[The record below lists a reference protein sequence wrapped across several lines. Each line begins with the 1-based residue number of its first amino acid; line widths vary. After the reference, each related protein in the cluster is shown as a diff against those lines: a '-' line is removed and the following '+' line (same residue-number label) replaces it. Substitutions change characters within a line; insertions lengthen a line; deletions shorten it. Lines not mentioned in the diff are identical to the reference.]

1 MKTEILRME
10 DVFAASHGVSLLDG
24 FRMYLFM
31 GETLGLIINNAYK
44 RSLVVDVL
52 CGNREVD
59 LGRIYYHDQ
68 QVDPEEYTVLSRRR
82 VACVGG
88 KSFLIQDMSVAEN
101 IFVIRSRFKKIFVRR
116 RTLEKQAA
124 ILLKPFS
131 VDASP
136 STPVKYLSITQRIQI
151 ELIKASA
158 TGARIII
165 LYDLSRFLSA
175 PDIAAVF
182 ETVRTLKR
190 DGIAFLLVDTYL
202 DVLFQYTDR
211 MLVMDS
217 GRMIR
222 AFEKDMYD
230 EKTVEAVL
238 LGGGEQHSASEGRVT
253 APQVLEI
260 HRVSTP
266 SLQDISLTLRKGEAI
281 SLLDMDDSTNQA
293 LCQLLTGQAVYKGE
307 LLLDGK
313 AYKPRSLSGALK
325 SGICVICENPT
336 ETMLFP
342 HLSAMENLYLGMA
355 GRVRFFFGRK
365 KYKRSLKRN
374 YRELLPQGILEC
386 QDIRTLSSE
395 DLQRL
400 VYCKWLLCHPKVL
413 IVFKPLSVTDPHL
426 GQVTQELIGQYVR
439 QGASVLILSSNPS
452 EAYRLGDVVYP
463 CKDGR
468 ILSPASESSHQIV

>member
-10 DVFAASHGVSLLDG
+10 DVFATSHGVRLLDG

-52 CGNREVD
+52 CGSREVD

-101 IFVIRSRFKKIFVRR
+101 IFVIRSRFKKFYIRR
-116 RTLEKQAA
+116 RTLNRQAA

-136 STPVKYLSITQRIQI
+136 STPVKSLTITQRVQI
-151 ELIKASA
+151 ELIKASS

-175 PDIAAVF
+175 ADMEVVF
-182 ETVRTLKR
+182 ETVHKLKQ

-238 LGGGEQHSASEGRVT
+238 LGGGGQASAGESHAFT
-253 APQVLEI
+253 PQVLEI
-260 HRVSTP
+260 NHLTTDALR
-266 SLQDISLTLRKGEAI
+266 DISLTLHKGEAV
-281 SLLDMDDSTNQA
+281 SLLDMDDSTNAA
-293 LCQLLTGQAVYKGE
+293 LLGALTGEAAYEGSLMLE
-307 LLLDGK
+307 GK
-313 AYKPRSLSGALK
+313 AYRPRSLNHALK
-325 SGICVICENPT
+325 SGVCVISENPT

-342 HLSAMENLYLGMA
+342 HLSALENLYLGMA
-355 GRVRFFFGRK
+355 GRVRFFFGRQ
-365 KYKRSLKRN
+365 KYRRSLAQSFRA
-374 YRELLPQGILEC
+374 LLPPGIMEC
-386 QDIRTLSSE
+386 QDIRTLGSE

-400 VYCKWLLCHPKVL
+400 VYCKWLLCHPKLL
-413 IVFKPLSVTDPHL
+413 IVQKPLSVTDPHL
-426 GQVTQELIGQYVR
+426 GQITQELIGQYIR
-439 QGASVLILSSNPS
+439 QGACVLILSSNPS
-452 EAYRLGDVVYP
+452 EAYRLGDTVYP

-468 ILSPASESSHQIV
+468 ITL

>member
-10 DVFAASHGVSLLDG
+10 DVFATSHGVRLLDG

-68 QVDPEEYTVLSRRR
+68 QVDPEEYTVISRRR
-82 VACVGG
+82 VSCVGG

-101 IFVIRSRFKKIFVRR
+101 IFVIRSRFQKIFVRR

-131 VDASP
+131 VDAAP
-136 STPVKYLSITQRIQI
+136 CTPVKSLTITRRIQI

-158 TGARIII
+158 TGARIIV

-175 PDIAAVF
+175 ADIKAVF
-182 ETVRTLKR
+182 ETVSALKR

-238 LGGGEQHSASEGRVT
+238 LGGGEQPPPGESHGDKV
-253 APQVLEI
+253 PVLKI
-260 HRVSTP
+260 SHVSTKK
-266 SLQDISLTLRKGEAI
+266 LREISLTLSRGETV
-281 SLLDMDDSTNQA
+281 SLLDMDDSTNA
-293 LCQLLTGQAVYKGE
+293 AMLAVLTGVAPYLGE
-307 LLLDGK
+307 IKLEGK
-313 AYKPRSLSGALK
+313 AIRPRNLNHALK
-325 SGICVICENPT
+325 LGICVISENPT
-336 ETMLFP
+336 ESMLFP
-342 HLSAMENLYLGMA
+342 HLSALENLYLGMA

-365 KYKRSLKRN
+365 KYKQSLAQN
-374 YRELLPQGILEC
+374 FRELLPQRIMEC
-386 QDIRTLSSE
+386 QDIRTLGSE

-400 VYCKWLLCHPKVL
+400 VYCKWLLCHPRLL
-413 IVFKPLSVTDPHL
+413 IVLKPLSVTDPHL
-426 GQVTQELIGQYVR
+426 GQVTQELIGQYAK
-439 QGASVLILSSNPS
+439 QGACVLILSSNPS
-452 EAYRLGDVVYP
+452 EAYRLGDTVYP

-468 ILSPASESSHQIV
+468 ITVNNE

>member
-10 DVFAASHGVSLLDG
+10 DVYASSHGVGLLDG

-52 CGNREVD
+52 CGSREVD

-101 IFVIRSRFKKIFVRR
+101 IFVIRNRFKKIFIRS

-124 ILLKPFS
+124 ILLKPFC

-136 STPVKYLSITQRIQI
+136 STPVKSLTMTQRIQI

-165 LYDLSRFLSA
+165 LNDLSRFLSA
-175 PDIAAVF
+175 VDIAAVF
-182 ETVRTLKR
+182 ETVSAIKR

-202 DVLFQYTDR
+202 DVLFKYTDR

-222 AFEKDMYD
+222 AFEKEMYD

-238 LGGGEQHSASEGRVT
+238 LGGREQLSPNQAHVYAAPIMELKHVNT
-253 APQVLEI
+253 AA
-260 HRVSTP
+260 
-266 SLQDISLTLRKGEAI
+266 LQDISLTLHKGEAV
-281 SLLDMDDSTNQA
+281 SLLDMDDSTNEA
-293 LCQLLTGQAVYKGE
+293 LFQVLTGGSPFAGE
-307 LLLDGK
+307 LMLEGRV
-313 AYKPRSLSGALK
+313 YKPRHLRHALK
-325 SGICVICENPT
+325 SGVCVITENPT

-342 HLSAMENLYLGMA
+342 PLSALENLYLGMA

-365 KYKRSLKRN
+365 KYRRSLQRN
-374 YRELLPQGILEC
+374 YLEMLPQRIVEC
-386 QDIRTLSSE
+386 QDIRTLGSE

-400 VYCKWLLCHPKVL
+400 VYCKWRLRHPKLL
-413 IVFKPLSVTDPHL
+413 IVIKPLSVTDPHL
-426 GQVTQELIGQYVR
+426 GQVTTELIGEYIK
-439 QGASVLILSSNPS
+439 QGACVLILSSNPS
-452 EAYRLGDVVYP
+452 EAYRLGDTVYP

-468 ILSPASESSHQIV
+468 IGGPASGSTAAE

>member
-10 DVFAASHGVSLLDG
+10 DVFASSHGVRLLDG

-52 CGNREVD
+52 CGSREVD
-59 LGRIYYHDQ
+59 AGRVYYHDQ

-116 RTLEKQAA
+116 RTLNKQAA

-136 STPVKYLSITQRIQI
+136 LTPVKTLTITQRIQI

-175 PDIAAVF
+175 ADIATIF
-182 ETVRTLKR
+182 ETVDILKR

-202 DVLFQYTDR
+202 DVLFKYTDR

-238 LGGGEQHSASEGRVT
+238 LGGGEAPAAGESHEL

-260 HRVSTP
+260 CHVRTDK
-266 SLQDISLTLRKGEAI
+266 LQDISLTLHKGEAV
-281 SLLDMDDSTNQA
+281 SLLDMDGSTNEA
-293 LCQLLTGQAVYKGE
+293 LFQVLTGETAYDGK
-307 LLLDGK
+307 LLLDGI
-313 AYKPRSLSGALK
+313 AYRPRHLKHALK
-325 SGICVICENPT
+325 KGVCVISENPT

-342 HLSAMENLYLGMA
+342 HLSAQENLFLGMA

-365 KYKRSLKRN
+365 KFKQSLVQS
-374 YRELLPQGILEC
+374 YRELLPQGILQC
-386 QDIRTLSSE
+386 QDIRTLGSE

-400 VYCKWLLCHPKVL
+400 VYCKWLLCHPKLL
-413 IVFKPLSVTDPHL
+413 IVLKPLSVTDPHL
-426 GQVTQELIGQYVR
+426 GQITQELISQYAK
-439 QGASVLILSSNPS
+439 QGTCVLILSSNPS
-452 EAYRLGDVVYP
+452 EAYRLGETVYP

-468 ILSPASESSHQIV
+468 ITVNNE

>member
-1 MKTEILRME
+1 ME
-10 DVFAASHGVSLLDG
+10 DVFASSHGVRLLDG

-68 QVDPEEYTVLSRRR
+68 QVDPEEYSVLSRRR
-82 VACVGG
+82 VASVGG

-101 IFVIRSRFKKIFVRR
+101 IFVIRSRFKKIFVSR
-116 RTLEKQAA
+116 RTLNKQAA

-136 STPVKYLSITQRIQI
+136 LTPVKSLTITQRIQI

-175 PDIAAVF
+175 ADIATVF
-182 ETVRTLKR
+182 ETVSALKR

-238 LGGGEQHSASEGRVT
+238 LGGGEKLSAGGSHDFS
-253 APQVLEI
+253 PQVLEI
-260 HRVSTP
+260 RHVSTNK
-266 SLQDISLTLRKGEAI
+266 LQNISLTLHKGEAV
-281 SLLDMDDSTNQA
+281 SLLDMDGSTNEA
-293 LCQLLTGQAVYKGE
+293 LFQVLTGEAAYEGG

-313 AYKPRSLSGALK
+313 AYKPRHLKHALK
-325 SGICVICENPT
+325 KGVCVISENPT

-342 HLSAMENLYLGMA
+342 HLSAQENLFLGMA

-365 KYKRSLKRN
+365 KFRRSLAQSF
-374 YRELLPQGILEC
+374 RELLPQGILEC
-386 QDIRTLSSE
+386 QDIRTLGSE

-400 VYCKWLLCHPKVL
+400 VYCKWLLCHPKLL
-413 IVFKPLSVTDPHL
+413 IVLKPLSVTDPHL
-426 GQVTQELIGQYVR
+426 SQITQELIGQYVR
-439 QGASVLILSSNPS
+439 QGTCVLILSSNPS
-452 EAYRLGDVVYP
+452 EAYRLGDTVYP
-463 CKDGR
+463 CKDGK
-468 ILSPASESSHQIV
+468 ITGNNEYGTENNSD

>member
-10 DVFAASHGVSLLDG
+10 DVFATSHGVRLLDG

-59 LGRIYYHDQ
+59 LGRVYYQDQ

-116 RTLEKQAA
+116 RTLNKQAD

-136 STPVKYLSITQRIQI
+136 LTPVKSLTITQRIQI

-175 PDIAAVF
+175 ADISAVF
-182 ETVRTLKR
+182 ETVNKLKR

-202 DVLFQYTDR
+202 DVLCKFTDR

-222 AFEKDMYD
+222 SFEKDMYD

-238 LGGGEQHSASEGRVT
+238 FSGGEKKPSGESHEL
-253 APQVLEI
+253 APKVLEI
-260 HRVSTP
+260 RHVSTNK
-266 SLQDISLTLRKGEAI
+266 LQDISLTLHKGEAV
-281 SLLDMDDSTNQA
+281 SLLDMDDSTNEA
-293 LCQLLTGQAVYKGE
+293 LFQVLVGGAAYEGVLALEGE
-307 LLLDGK
+307 
-313 AYKPRSLSGALK
+313 AYKPRHLKHALK
-325 SGICVICENPT
+325 KGICVISENPT

-342 HLSAMENLYLGMA
+342 HLSAQENLFLGMA
-355 GRVRFFFGRK
+355 GRVRFFFGRNK
-365 KYKRSLKRN
+365 FRRSLTQN
-374 YRELLPQGILEC
+374 YRELLPQEILEC
-386 QDIRTLSSE
+386 QDIRTLGNE

-400 VYCKWLLCHPKVL
+400 VYCKWLLFHPKLL
-413 IVFKPLSVTDPHL
+413 IVLKPLSVTDPHL
-426 GQVTQELIGQYVR
+426 SQVTQELIGQYTR
-439 QGASVLILSSNPS
+439 QGTCVLILSSNPS
-452 EAYRLGDVVYP
+452 EAYRLGDTVYP
-463 CKDGR
+463 CKDGK
-468 ILSPASESSHQIV
+468 ITVNIE

>member
-10 DVFAASHGVSLLDG
+10 DVFASSHGVRLLDG

-59 LGRIYYHDQ
+59 AGRVYYHDQ

-101 IFVIRSRFKKIFVRR
+101 IFVIRSRFKKMFVRR
-116 RTLEKQAA
+116 RTLNKQAA

-136 STPVKYLSITQRIQI
+136 FTPVKSLTITQRIQI

-175 PDIAAVF
+175 ADIDTVF
-182 ETVRTLKR
+182 ETVGTLKR
-190 DGIAFLLVDTYL
+190 DGIAFMLVDTYL
-202 DVLFQYTDR
+202 DVLFKFTDR

-222 AFEKDMYD
+222 AFEKNMYD

-238 LGGGEQHSASEGRVT
+238 LGGGEKPAAGESHEA
-253 APQVLEI
+253 APAVLEI
-260 HRVSTP
+260 RHVSTDK
-266 SLQDISLTLRKGEAI
+266 LQDITLTLHKGEAV
-281 SLLDMDDSTNQA
+281 SLLDMDDSTNEA
-293 LCQLLTGQAVYKGE
+293 LFQVLTGGTAYEGGLVLDRKG
-307 LLLDGK
+307 
-313 AYKPRSLSGALK
+313 YKPRHLKHALK
-325 SGICVICENPT
+325 KGVCVISENPT

-342 HLSAMENLYLGMA
+342 HLSAQENLFLGMA

-365 KYKRSLKRN
+365 KFRRSLVLS
-374 YRELLPQGILEC
+374 YRELLPQGILQC
-386 QDIRTLSSE
+386 QDIRTLGSE

-400 VYCKWLLCHPKVL
+400 VYCKWLLCHPKLL

-426 GQVTQELIGQYVR
+426 GQVTQELISQYMK
-439 QGASVLILSSNPS
+439 QGTCVLILSSNPS
-452 EAYRLGDVVYP
+452 EAYRLGGKVYP

-468 ILSPASESSHQIV
+468 ITVSNE